1 MIQVTIDAETAE
13 MIKKRFGEEFH
24 TAVAE
29 KLEVRQV
36 ESRKAAGDRKRKPFK
51 GGKRPQ
57 KEGKPEGQKTEGEQA
72 KPAQTE
78 AAQPQGEKKEALK
91 RERRRGPRE
100 GQ

>member
-1 MIQVTIDAETAE
+1 

-29 KLEVRQV
+29 RLEIKQA
-36 ESRKAAGDRKRKPFK
+36 ESRKAAGDRKRRVVK
-51 GGKRPQ
+51 GKREQ
-57 KEGKPEGQKTEGEQA
+57 REGREGRTEGKPEGRRTEGKESQQ
-72 KPAQTE
+72 PAQTE
-78 AAQPQGEKKEALK
+78 QTTQAQDAKVEAPK